1 MQIAIVGPGLIG
13 RSIALATQRGSGPK
27 DRGPGLQPGQAPSTQ
42 ITEIDRGDSLAPLQT
57 ADLVVLATPVDV
69 ILRTIH
75 DHHDLLRP
83 SVVVDVGSTK
93 RAIVAAARD
102 AGLTS
107 FVGGHPMAGAA
118 TSGPA
123 EARADLFDDRPF
135 FLVRGDANARAWD
148 TVQAF
153 VRRLGARPVV
163 ATDDGEEHDRIMAAV
178 SHLPQVVA
186 SALMVTAAEAAG
198 SHLDWAGSGLRDT
211 TRLAESAP
219 HVWQSILDTN
229 ADEVAPLLRAVA
241 AQLEALADHLGD
253 GRSAGELLGAARR
266 ARATLRS

>member
-102 AGLTS
+102 AGLTG